1 MKGRLGRPGEPSG
14 RNASER
20 RASLESTN
28 AEADL
33 WDTGKA
39 AIAGDVSDSF
49 QRVRRGSGGGMSAQ
63 ETGRN
68 TGSPAWWRR
77 VTSNRRPARAGPGRV
92 GWRRG
97 P

>member
-1 MKGRLGRPGEPSG
+1 MKGRLGRSGEPTG

-39 AIAGDVSDSF
+39 AIAGDVSDDPRESAGAVAAAC
-49 QRVRRGSGGGMSAQ
+49 RCRRPDATREVPRGGG
-63 ETGRN
+63 
-68 TGSPAWWRR
+68 
-77 VTSNRRPARAGPGRV
+77 V
-92 GWRRG
+92 
-97 P
+97 